1 MNMKLGLVFVSL
13 GSLLLV
19 ACSKSDAKTDTK
31 PAASAA
37 APAAKP
43 AASPAAAAAPAD
55 KKAKQQKGGG
65 KTAATEA
72 KSAKQKLSE
81 STKSKQSSAKKKED
95 AEIDS
100 LNCDEELEGL
110 AWCDSDTA
118 LLFCHDGDWYEL
130 DCNEVETGG
139 FCGFNVDDEEVS
151 CFVDAE

>member
-1 MNMKLGLVFVSL
+1 MNMKLGLVLVGLASL
-13 GSLLLV
+13 ALV
-19 ACSKSDAKTDTK
+19 ACSKSEAKTDNKPATSAASIAAK
-31 PAASAA
+31 PAATPAA
-37 APAAKP
+37 APAAK
-43 AASPAAAAAPAD
+43 
-55 KKAKQQKGGG
+55 KKEQKGGG

-72 KSAKQKLSE
+72 KTAKQKLSD

-100 LNCDEELEGL
+100 LDCDEATEGL

-118 LLFCHDGDWYEL
+118 LLFCHEGDWYEL

-151 CFVDAE
+151 CFVEAE